1 MAASGRPLTVP
12 GEIAAALRSH
22 PRTPDDKIKGR
33 PGRPGGRPQGDA
45 AGPMVGGNGGNR
57 RASLELSRR
66 FRVGHRP
73 PCLGLVWSIKVIA
86 YLSGE
91 EMDFV

>member
-1 MAASGRPLTVP
+1 MPAPGRPLP
-12 GEIAAALRSH
+12 AAGEKAVALRSH
-22 PRTPDDKIKGR
+22 PHAPDDKIKGR
-33 PGRPGGRPQGDA
+33 PPGLPGRPQGDA
-45 AGPMVGGNGGNR
+45 AGPMVGGTGGKR
-57 RASLELSRR
+57 RAPLELSRR
-66 FRVGHRP
+66 FQVGHRP